1 MEELQ
6 STEVLDREILE
17 DARKKAYRILKTADD
32 TVKTNAAAWDKKA
45 RDAAAEL
52 KQRYAERSKRVAEEI
67 MARLPLDKQRAESE
81 KIEGLIGSAVDNWYA
96 GLGRDR
102 VLSILEGELRKR
114 LEVCP
119 EFNAANFRVVFHN
132 LDQKEGEGLLK
143 KVLPQGKWDSE
154 AAPADGANKYPEIII
169 DSKTVKITAS
179 IQMVTGS
186 LLGDYRSELTEA
198 LIGAVFKDSNVSIG
212 GLA

>member
-32 TVKTNAAAWDKKA
+32 TVKSNAAAWDKKT
-45 RDAAAEL
+45 RDAVAEL
-52 KQRYAERSKRVAEEI
+52 KQRYAERGKRVGEEI
-67 MARLPLDKQRAESE
+67 MARLPLDKRRTESE
-81 KIEGLIGSAVDNWYA
+81 KIEALLRGAVASWYA

-102 VLSILEGELRKR
+102 VLSILEKELRKR
-114 LEVCP
+114 LDDCP
-119 EFNAANFRVVFHN
+119 EFDPANFQVVFHN
-132 LDQKEGEGLLK
+132 LEAKEGEALLK
-143 KVLPQGKWDSE
+143 KVLPQGKWDSD
-154 AAPADGANKYPEIII
+154 AAPADGANKYPEIVI
-169 DSKTVKITAS
+169 DSKTVKITSS
-179 IQMVTGS
+179 IQMVTGT

-198 LIGAVFKDSNVSIG
+198 LIGSAFSDGNISIG

>member
-32 TVKTNAAAWDKKA
+32 TVKANAAAWDKKA

-52 KQRYAERSKRVAEEI
+52 KQRYAERSKRAAEEI

-143 KVLPQGKWDSE
+143 KVLPQGKWESE

-198 LIGAVFKDSNVSIG
+198 LIGSAFKDSNVSIG